1 MPARPSAPAPS
12 STPVPS
18 SAPAL
23 PRQAQE
29 EMLSK
34 YLKYTVSM
42 SRGDEDLR
50 QELAL
55 AVWDAIQQGTPESKI
70 VVHVWRR
77 RSRYY
82 EGYLAV
88 DKCGRSLDRGNKD
101 QRRPD
106 ARAPL
111 HCGDGDEPLDPI
123 VMEAVSEVWNP
134 ARLALFNI
142 AYERF
147 MDSLTPTE
155 RKFWELRAAGFRHW
169 DCARVWP
176 QPVCTKLKRRLRE
189 RFRQIV
195 ES

>member
-1 MPARPSAPAPS
+1 MSAPAP
-12 STPVPS
+12 VA
-18 SAPAL
+18 APAL
-23 PRQAQE
+23 THRAQE

-55 AVWDAIQQGTPESKI
+55 AAWDAIQQGTPESKI
-70 VVHVWRR
+70 VAHVWRQ

-82 EGYLAV
+82 EGYLTA
-88 DKCGRSLDRGNKD
+88 DKYGRSLDRGHKE

-111 HCGDGDEPLDPI
+111 HCGDGDEPLDAI
-123 VMEAVSEVWNP
+123 IMEAVSEVWNP

-142 AYERF
+142 AYGRF
-147 MDSLTPTE
+147 LESLTPTE
-155 RKFWELRAAGFRHW
+155 RKFWEMRAAGFRHW

-176 QPVCTKLKRRLRE
+176 QQTCTELKRRLRE